1 MRAIFV
7 QISGLVGILS
17 VLNHLWNYASM
28 ERTVFV
34 SLGIGF
40 SVYFVLS
47 LGESMIRHI
56 LAAAAAPSNTEDAN
70 VKSETLN
77 TEGGKASSPRPA
89 QA

>member
-1 MRAIFV
+1 
-7 QISGLVGILS
+7 
-17 VLNHLWNYASM
+17 
-28 ERTVFV
+28 
-34 SLGIGF
+34 
-40 SVYFVLS
+40 
-47 LGESMIRHI
+47 MIRHI